1 MNLNPHKNKII
12 DLLAQYYPNAKIA
25 LNFGNNWQL
34 FVAVV
39 LSAQC
44 TDVKVNQVT
53 EKLFKKYA
61 SKTLKDEIENYANVN
76 LQEFEQDIRQTGF
89 FHQKAFRII
98 NSAKIILEK
107 FNGEVPKTM
116 TNLLTL
122 PGVAR
127 KTANVILSS
136 GYGIAE
142 GIAVDTHVIRLS
154 QRLRL
159 VNIDKIGGKKMR
171 KFTKKGNPACRQG
184 REVIDFIE
192 DADPVKIESE
202 LMKNIDKSQWLKI
215 SYRLID
221 HGRSICKAV
230 NPNCERCPL
239 NKLCPATRV

>member
-1 MNLNPHKNKII
+1 MSTNPHKKDIVNPLSKH
-12 DLLAQYYPNAKIA
+12 YPNAQIS
-25 LNFGNNWQL
+25 LNFSNNWQL

-61 SKTLKDEIENYANVN
+61 GKTLKDEIANYANAK
-76 LQEFEQDIRQTGF
+76 LPEFEQDIRQTGF
-89 FHQKAFRII
+89 FHQKALRII
-98 NSAKIILEK
+98 NSAKAILNK
-107 FNGEVPKTM
+107 FNGEVPRTM
-116 TNLLTL
+116 KDLLTL

-136 GYGIAE
+136 AYGTTE

-159 VNIDKIGGKKMR
+159 VNLDKIGGKKVR
-171 KFTKKGNPACRQG
+171 KFVKQSK
-184 REVIDFIE
+184 EVIDFID
-192 DADPVKIESE
+192 DADPVKIENE

-215 SYRLID
+215 SYRLIN

-230 NPNCERCPL
+230 NPNCQQCFL
-239 NKLCPATRV
+239 NKLCPASRL

>member
-12 DLLAQYYPNAKIA
+12 DLLAQNYPNAKIA
-25 LNFGNNWQL
+25 LNFGNKWRL

-61 SKTLKDEIENYANVN
+61 GKTLKMEIGNYANVN
-76 LQEFEQDIRQTGF
+76 LGEFEQDIRQTGF
-89 FHQKAFRII
+89 FRQKALRII
-98 NSAKIILEK
+98 NSAKTILEK

-116 TNLLTL
+116 KDLLTL

-136 GYGIAE
+136 AFGITE

-159 VNIDKIGGKKMR
+159 VDLDKIGGKKAR
-171 KFTKKGNPACRQG
+171 KFMKEG
-184 REVIDFIE
+184 REAIDFIE
-192 DADPVKIESE
+192 DADPVKIENE
-202 LMKNIDKSQWLKI
+202 LMKNIDKNQWLKI

-221 HGRSICKAV
+221 HGRAICKAA
-230 NPNCERCPL
+230 NPNCQVCFLSKVCPT
-239 NKLCPATRV
+239 ARV